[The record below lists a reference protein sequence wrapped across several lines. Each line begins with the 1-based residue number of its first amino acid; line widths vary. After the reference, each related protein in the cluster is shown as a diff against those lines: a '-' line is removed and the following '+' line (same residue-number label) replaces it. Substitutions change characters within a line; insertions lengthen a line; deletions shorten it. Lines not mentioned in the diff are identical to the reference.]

1 MHPWRRLRRPGQ
13 DPAGPAE
20 GRPGWGRC
28 CPSRA
33 GLSRPSRAGLSC
45 AGPGRWPVAAVAV
58 SAAGRPSRSRSAPS
72 PGWAGAS
79 VYGSRLRSAD
89 AQTRAATRAA
99 AAGSAPPASRW
110 MCHMPLD
117 RPSRSSVCRCRSR
130 RAATSR
136 SGNRSASPIASRS
149 CRAASSASH
158 SRLRGG
164 TGWAT
169 TSQPNGPAQAGSRH
183 SSSDG
188 AACSRSGG
196 ASGVSSSPSLIPPI
210 ARQQASPDMAEAS
223 APRPRACPRAP
234 PGRASITS
242 APPLLPASDVP
253 AARSRTGPPACR
265 RIQPNAT
272 APPAW

>member
-1 MHPWRRLRRPGQ
+1 MHPWRRPRRPGQ
-13 DPAGPAE
+13 DPAGPPE

-28 CPSRA
+28 CPSCA
-33 GLSRPSRAGLSC
+33 GLSWRWPGPS
-45 AGPGRWPVAAVAV
+45 WPVAAVAV
-58 SAAGRPSRSRSAPS
+58 SVAGLPSRSRSAPS

-110 MCHMPLD
+110 MCHMPLE

-158 SRLRGG
+158 SRSGGG

-188 AACSRSGG
+188 AACSRSGA

-272 APPAW
+272 VPPAW

>member
-1 MHPWRRLRRPGQ
+1 MHPWRRPRRPGQ
-13 DPAGPAE
+13 DPAGPPE

-33 GLSRPSRAGLSC
+33 GLSC
-45 AGPGRWPVAAVAV
+45 AGPGRPGQWPRSRFPLRACR
-58 SAAGRPSRSRSAPS
+58 AGRAARPARA
-72 PGWAGAS
+72 WAGAS

-110 MCHMPLD
+110 MCHMPLE

-158 SRLRGG
+158 SRSGGG

-272 APPAW
+272 VPPAW

>member
-1 MHPWRRLRRPGQ
+1 MAAAP
-13 DPAGPAE
+13 PAGPGSGWPAGGPSWLGPLLPE
-20 GRPGWGRC
+20 PRWPELRWPG
-28 CPSRA
+28 PS
-33 GLSRPSRAGLSC
+33 
-45 AGPGRWPVAAVAV
+45 WPVAAVAV
-58 SAAGRPSRSRSAPS
+58 SVAGLPSRSRSAPS

-110 MCHMPLD
+110 MCHMPLE

-158 SRLRGG
+158 SRSGGG

-188 AACSRSGG
+188 AACSRSGA

-272 APPAW
+272 VPPAW